1 MKQYTISSK
10 LLSISIMLFVV
21 TVATLSITM
30 WQALES
36 NNQQIT
42 QQTHQAL
49 DNEIKQKLTATA
61 SQYSERVSAFIN
73 EAYRVPYSFSAIMN
87 SVGTDE
93 ISRAQT
99 QKMISKTLE
108 KNSLLSSFYVQFE
121 ANGFDNHDQSFLTGT
136 SHSVVGAGSF
146 EVYYIRADNGDV
158 TQSLVEDATQKY
170 DETLN
175 EFGIRAAEWFLCAKE
190 TLKPCLM
197 EPYLFE
203 VSSGQSELMTSL
215 TVPIINQGKFVGLV
229 GADINLPIF
238 QSFIDELSQGLYQ
251 GRSKV
256 TLLSERGFIVASSHY
271 DNKGRP
277 LSEAI
282 DPDHASKLQALH
294 SRDDGILE
302 TELSMTVAQTVNIDV
317 ANSTW
322 SIVIEVDK
330 KDALAS
336 ALELAQN
343 MKENAN
349 DMNGLQVTLGVV
361 TTLIAVFF
369 IWLMTKSIVAP
380 INMLKQSM
388 ESLASEDG
396 DLTKKIDVQS
406 HAELIALGDGFNRF
420 LAKLHSLI
428 SQLKQLTVQTQVE
441 SENTARISQSIR
453 DNVKGQ
459 YQEIENV
466 VTAVNQM
473 SSTAQEV
480 ARASEQTAN
489 EADLMSNNVK
499 TSQTS
504 LLNAMEYVST
514 MSTESEQAKIAVTKV
529 SQSSENISSIVDV
542 IRSIADQT
550 NLLALNAAIEAA
562 RAGDQGR
569 GFAVVA
575 DEVRS
580 LASKTQAST
589 DSISELIASLHL
601 EVTNASN
608 VIEKGTVQAEMAV
621 EKTNQAL
628 ESITEMVAQI
638 DEVSSQVT
646 HIATA
651 AEQQSAV
658 TEEVNRNINIISSSA
673 CELSNFAEDAF
684 GSSVN
689 LAQLVK
695 SQDKQLNKL
704 KT

>member
-1 MKQYTISSK
+1 
-10 LLSISIMLFVV
+10 MLFVV